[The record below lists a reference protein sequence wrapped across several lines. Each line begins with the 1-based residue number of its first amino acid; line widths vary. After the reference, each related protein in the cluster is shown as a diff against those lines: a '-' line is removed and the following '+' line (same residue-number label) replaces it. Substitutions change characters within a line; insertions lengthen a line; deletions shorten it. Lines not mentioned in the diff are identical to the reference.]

1 MDGIKFLRNILDKG
15 INNMDGIK
23 FLRNI
28 LDKGINIP
36 LIMFTTVRTCDKC
49 PLSKRNTCSKY
60 KQASIYCNQGQ
71 WKFCGIYKFYVKERV
86 EMEKIEFPPVNQS
99 GLIQV

>member
-36 LIMFTTVRTCDKC
+36 LIMFTMVRKCDKC
-49 PLSKRNTCSKY
+49 PLSERNTCSKY
-60 KQASIYCNQGQ
+60 KQASIYCTQGQ
-71 WKFCGIYKFYVKERV
+71 WKFCGIYKYYVKERI
-86 EMEKIEFPPVNQS
+86 EMEKIEFPPVINP
-99 GLIQV
+99 V